1 MWWPWLLTTTRIVT
15 LPETVLWSGYGEI
28 REKKAVIH
36 LYNILFVIFQIFIY
50 TNIKL
55 AHLITGNSNNI

>member
-1 MWWPWLLTTTRIVT
+1 M
-15 LPETVLWSGYGEI
+15 LWSGYGEI